1 MKICMIS
8 LGCDKNLVDSEMML
22 GYLRRDDVSLTDE
35 QAEADVIIVNT
46 CAFILDAKD
55 ESIQTML
62 TAARYKEE
70 GQLKA
75 LIMAGCMAERY
86 KDEVLR
92 EIPEIDAVVGTS
104 AYDKISAVLERVLA
118 GEKVTEFEDLNRLP
132 VIGTEARRV
141 RTSLAAY
148 GYLKIAEGCDKH
160 CTYCIIPSLRGAY
173 RSYPMEALVKEAARM
188 AEEGVKELI
197 LVAQETT
204 RYGMDLYGEKRLPE
218 LLRRLCQIEDIRWI
232 RILYCYPE
240 EITDEL
246 IQVMAEEK
254 KICQYLDLPIQH
266 ASDPILKRMGRRTSR
281 SDLEEIIGKLR
292 DAMPD
297 IALRTTLI
305 SGFPGETE
313 EDQNC
318 VLDFVEQIHFDRL
331 GVFPYSQEE
340 DTPAAAF
347 PDQVPEEIKEARR
360 NEIMELQQRISRDNL
375 QHKVGA
381 VLDVFV
387 EGYLPEDDV
396 YIGRTYMDAPDVD
409 GYLFFPGNGIELMS
423 GSMVP
428 VLVTEAS
435 EYDLKG
441 VLYEDDSAE

>member
-141 RTSLAAY
+141 RTSLVAY

-173 RSYPMEALVKEAARM
+173 RSYPIEALVKEAARM
-188 AEEGVKELI
+188 AEENVKELI

-218 LLRRLCQIEDIRWI
+218 LLRRLCQIEGIRWI

-254 KICQYLDLPIQH
+254 KICHYLDLPIQH
-266 ASDPILKRMGRRTSR
+266 ASDSILKRMGRRTSR
-281 SDLEEIIGKLR
+281 RDLEEIIGKLR
-292 DAMPD
+292 AAMPD

-313 EDQNC
+313 EDQDC
-318 VLDFVEQIHFDRL
+318 VLDFVERIHFDRL

-347 PDQVPEEIKEARR
+347 PDQVTEEIKETRR

-375 QHKVGA
+375 QRKVGA

>member
-75 LIMAGCMAERY
+75 LIMTGCMAERY
-86 KDEVLR
+86 KNEVLR

-132 VIGTEARRV
+132 VIGTETRRV

-173 RSYPMEALVKEAARM
+173 RSYPMEALVNEAARM

-204 RYGMDLYGEKRLPE
+204 RYGMELYGEKRLPE

-254 KICQYLDLPIQH
+254 KICHYLDLPIQH

-281 SDLEEIIGKLR
+281 RDLEEIIGKLR
-292 DAMPD
+292 TAMPD
-297 IALRTTLI
+297 IVLRTTLI

-313 EDQNC
+313 EDQDC
-318 VLDFVEQIHFDRL
+318 VLDFVERIHFDRL